1 MTKMTKIIATLGP
14 ASDSYETICELIKS
28 GVNIFRLNFSH
39 DSYENHQKR
48 IDNIRKAAED
58 LNKNIAILQD
68 LQGPKIRVGEI
79 DENGIKLE
87 NGAEVI
93 LTVNAQSEGKIEVQ
107 YKGLDKDVSAGDVVL
122 LDDGLLELKVLEVS
136 GGDIKCEVI
145 VGGILKSK
153 KGINLLTSSISI
165 PAISEKDESDAKFGC
180 ENEVDFVALSFVKN
194 AQDIK
199 DLRKIIGENG
209 SQIIAK
215 IERHEAVQ
223 NVREIVEEA
232 DSIMVARGDLGVEL
246 GMDKVPVLQKRIINE
261 CLRQNKPVIV
271 ATQMLESMTKNPR
284 PTRAEASDVANAIL
298 DGADAVMLSAE
309 TAVGDYPLEAV
320 KTICNIATDV
330 EAWVIENQVVI
341 GKRIQSE
348 VDSVAEAI
356 SNTVVRLDKQTGAK
370 LILVPTATGIT
381 ANLISNRRPFVQVL
395 AITHDHKAMR
405 RMAILWGVQ
414 ARVVEYNTV
423 EEMIV
428 NGIEIAKKYDYIK
441 KDDRVIIASGKLP
454 GVPGGTNIVEVMTV
468 E

>member
-1 MTKMTKIIATLGP
+1 MIKMTKIIATLGP
-14 ASDSYETICELIKS
+14 ASESYETICELIKS

-48 IDNIRKAAED
+48 VENIRKAAD
-58 LNKNIAILQD
+58 NFNKNIAILQD

-87 NGAEVI
+87 NGTEVI
-93 LTVNAQSEGKIEVQ
+93 LTVNAECDGKIEVQ
-107 YKGLDKDVSAGDVVL
+107 YKDLDKDVSVGDIVL
-122 LDDGLLELKVLEVS
+122 LDDGLLELKVLGVEN
-136 GGDIKCEVI
+136 GDIRCQVI

-153 KGINLLTSSISI
+153 KGINLPTSSISI
-165 PAISEKDESDAKFGC
+165 PAISEKDENDAKFGC
-180 ENEVDFVALSFVKN
+180 ENGVDFIALSFVKN
-194 AQDIK
+194 GQDIK

-209 SQIIAK
+209 PKIIAK

-232 DSIMVARGDLGVEL
+232 DGIMVARGDLGVEL

-341 GKRIQSE
+341 GKRNQNE

-356 SNTVVRLDKQTGAK
+356 SNTVVRLAKQTGAK

-381 ANLISNRRPFVQVL
+381 ANLISNRRPFVPVL
-395 AITHDHKAMR
+395 AITHGHKAMR

-414 ARVVEYNTV
+414 ARVVGFNTV

-428 NGIEIAKKYDYIK
+428 NGIEIAKKYGYIK
-441 KDDRVIIASGKLP
+441 IDDRVIIASGKLP